1 MNLEKRYNMI
11 SNNNCF
17 CVHTNTNL
25 FLNLNKLPDLL
36 FYQRWQKDPNNFVL
50 TQQFNLFCGNN
61 TSRHLDHSTIE
72 IVEDYE
78 YLLTKILYEIKNLVK
93 KHPELSKEFYFTNH
107 TLLENKLK
115 IIHQTHQTKDNT
127 LQNVINNPKKNN
139 NFKKK
144 GIYN

>member
-1 MNLEKRYNMI
+1 MVITTNHPNHLE
-11 SNNNCF
+11 
-17 CVHTNTNL
+17 
-25 FLNLNKLPDLL
+25 
-36 FYQRWQKDPNNFVL
+36 
-50 TQQFNLFCGNN
+50 
-61 TSRHLDHSTIE
+61 IE

-78 YLLTKILYEIKNLVK
+78 YLLTKIHEIKILVK
-93 KHPELSKEFYFTNH
+93 KHLELSKEFYFTNN

-115 IIHQTHQTKDNT
+115 VIHQAHQTTDNT

>member
-1 MNLEKRYNMI
+1 M
-11 SNNNCF
+11 
-17 CVHTNTNL
+17 
-25 FLNLNKLPDLL
+25 
-36 FYQRWQKDPNNFVL
+36 
-50 TQQFNLFCGNN
+50 
-61 TSRHLDHSTIE
+61 DHSTIE

-93 KHPELSKEFYFTNH
+93 KHPELSKEFYFTNN

-115 IIHQTHQTKDNT
+115 VIHQIHQTHQTKDNT

-139 NFKKK
+139 KK

>member
-93 KHPELSKEFYFTNH
+93 KHPELSKEFYFTN
-107 TLLENKLK
+107 LK
-115 IIHQTHQTKDNT
+115 IFLIR
-127 LQNVINNPKKNN
+127 
-139 NFKKK
+139 KKK
-144 GIYN
+144 INKKFVK